1 MSQGV
6 RGNNGALNN
15 HTEPRLWWGVMKN
28 LNREVEKVRK
38 ATWHIKSFNS
48 IRGRRFCLRFFFCLE
63 KKDKRLQGG
72 FIMQRHSGRDWVGV
86 LRHTEEQECV
96 ATGRD
101 RQNSSAECGKKKGE
115 VKKRKPT
122 FTAHVQLHNPS
133 IFRPSL
139 NKIWKI
145 QFAFVL
151 LSENWTGVLAFAYF
165 WVSTGCKQQ
174 KNFCYLKRKKKKK
187 SWECCWRVSWNMHWC
202 VCGSFWQY
210 SQSCSGKFTECNWV
224 RAKFRP
230 PCCLQVWR
238 QNH

>member
-15 HTEPRLWWGVMKN
+15 HTDPRLWWGVMKN

-115 VKKRKPT
+115 VKKRNPHSLPT
-122 FTAHVQLHNPS
+122 CSFTIRAFLDHPWTKSEKSSLHSFSCQKTGQACWPLH
-133 IFRPSL
+133 IFECQQVVNSRRT
-139 NKIWKI
+139 
-145 QFAFVL
+145 FAI
-151 LSENWTGVLAFAYF
+151 
-165 WVSTGCKQQ
+165 
-174 KNFCYLKRKKKKK
+174 
-187 SWECCWRVSWNMHWC
+187 
-202 VCGSFWQY
+202 
-210 SQSCSGKFTECNWV
+210 
-224 RAKFRP
+224 
-230 PCCLQVWR
+230 
-238 QNH
+238 

>member
-1 MSQGV
+1 
-6 RGNNGALNN
+6 
-15 HTEPRLWWGVMKN
+15 
-28 LNREVEKVRK
+28 
-38 ATWHIKSFNS
+38 
-48 IRGRRFCLRFFFCLE
+48 
-63 KKDKRLQGG
+63 
-72 FIMQRHSGRDWVGV
+72 MQRHSGRDWVGV

-101 RQNSSAECGKKKGE
+101 RQNSSAECGEKKGE

-174 KNFCYLKRKKKKK
+174 KNFCYLKRKRKKKAG
-187 SWECCWRVSWNMHWC
+187 SAAGELAEICTGVC
-202 VCGSFWQY
+202 VCVEAFDNIPSLVVGS
-210 SQSCSGKFTECNWV
+210 SQSATELERSSDLRAACRYDDKTISWLSEHLWV
-224 RAKFRP
+224 LDEK
-230 PCCLQVWR
+230 LT
-238 QNH
+238 